1 MKGYGVIMKKIF
13 AVLLALVLT
22 FSCATVAFA
31 DESATGT
38 KGSTNLVCG
47 YCNSTFATEEA
58 LTEHLKQFHSGLGG
72 DLAVDNE
79 NLKFLSGLTATDLLD
94 KLIEVLDI
102 HAAQWDG
109 IDDIIIRLIDMI
121 ENLISGTFSKYT
133 EEDVAGAVTELETKV
148 GDLGLAGEI
157 LEYCEN
163 LINTLKQKIKDL
175 YSGNK
180 ETTVVEEPAETGSSA
195 IGIAAFA
202 AVSTAVAV
210 AFVCTRKK
218 EEE

>member
-1 MKGYGVIMKKIF
+1 MKGYDGIMKKFF
-13 AVLLALVLT
+13 AVLLALMLT
-22 FSCATVAFA
+22 LSCATIAFA
-31 DESATGT
+31 DEAQTST

-47 YCNSTFATEEA
+47 YCNSTFVTEEA

-72 DLAVDNE
+72 DLANDNE
-79 NLKFLSGLTATDLLD
+79 SLKFFSGLTATDLLD

-109 IDDIIIRLIDMI
+109 IDDIIIRLVDMV
-121 ENLISGTFSKYT
+121 ETLVSGIFPKYT
-133 EEDVAGAVTELETKV
+133 EEDVAGAVAELETKV
-148 GDLGLAGEI
+148 GDLGLVGEI

-195 IGIAAFA
+195 IGVAAFA
-202 AVSTAVAV
+202 AVSTAAAV

-218 EEE
+218 EEK

>member
-31 DESATGT
+31 DESSTGT

-58 LTEHLKQFHSGLGG
+58 LEEHLKQFHSGLGG

-121 ENLISGTFSKYT
+121 ENLISGTFSKYK

-148 GDLGLAGEI
+148 CDLGLAGEI

-195 IGIAAFA
+195 IGIAAFV
-202 AVSTAVAV
+202 AVSTAAAV

-218 EEE
+218 EEK

>member
-1 MKGYGVIMKKIF
+1 MKGYGIIMKKIF
-13 AVLLALVLT
+13 AVLLALVLA
-22 FSCATVAFA
+22 FGCATVAFA
-31 DESATGT
+31 EDKSTV
-38 KGSTNLVCG
+38 STNLICG
-47 YCNSTFATEEA
+47 YCNSTFSSQDD
-58 LTEHLKQFHSGLGG
+58 LNNHLQQFHSGLGG
-72 DLAVDNE
+72 DLAVSGE
-79 NLKFLSGLTATDLLD
+79 NFKFLSGLTATDLLD

-109 IDDIIIRLIDMI
+109 IDDIIIRLIDMV

-148 GDLGLAGEI
+148 GNLGLVGDI

-163 LINTLKQKIKDL
+163 IINTLKQKIKDL

-180 ETTVVEEPAETGSSA
+180 ETTVVEEPAETGSST

-202 AVSTAVAV
+202 AISTAAAV

-218 EEE
+218 EEK